1 MKSTKLLFTSFL
13 LTLTFI
19 FSNCS
24 KNNTV
29 TSSTE
34 ETLIRSNWAVDYYF
48 NSQDLTSNY
57 GSYRLLFSNTGL
69 LVAQKDN
76 VSIMGSWSSSL
87 DGNNNEVIDLSFNTT
102 DANLVQLNKQWK
114 LVDQTFNTIEFE
126 ETEHTN
132 PPGIFRIR
140 KQ

>member
-13 LTLTFI
+13 FALTFI

-24 KNNTV
+24 KNNSV
-29 TSSTE
+29 ISSTE
-34 ETLIRSNWAVDYYF
+34 ETLIRNNWAVDYYF

-69 LVAQKDN
+69 LVAQKDSE
-76 VSIMGSWSSSL
+76 SIMGSWSSSH
-87 DGNNNEVIDLSFNTT
+87 DVNNNEVIDLRFTTT
-102 DANLVQLNKQWK
+102 DANLIQLNKQWK
-114 LVDQTFNTIEFE
+114 LIDQTFNTIEFE
-126 ETEHTN
+126 EIEHTN